1 MYLYLKP
8 IHREVKVDELGFP
21 EAKINQ
27 LKRKGLNTISDILNY
42 LPKEYFDYRFYI
54 NVEDLP
60 DYDGEMVAFVGIL
73 RGMTTRGSKCLVLT
87 FVDENSDTLSIPVFG
102 QMWRQNTMEIG
113 EEYLVCGKVT
123 VNGFGKAEIKNP
135 TLITENIMENSKIAP
150 RYVKV
155 RGMSDEYFTDVMKEA
170 LKYSDIYEDFDDKIR
185 ADFDIPSLKTA
196 LMNIHFPRGFD
207 DLETLEKRYAFETL
221 FKFLWLKEKQG
232 IGLLTKVEKIDI
244 DTNDFIKEL
253 PFTLTSDQLNVI
265 HSIEEKI
272 KNGERSM
279 SLVEGDVG
287 SGKTAVVFSLMFS
300 LALKNAQSALIAP
313 TQTLARQHFEEALE
327 YGEKLGVKVAFLTG
341 DTKAKEKKEIIKGL
355 NDGSIS
361 IVIGTTS
368 ILNVEF
374 KNLRLCVVD
383 EEHRFGVRD
392 REKLG
397 KRSKEIHTI
406 NLSATPIPRSLA
418 LATESEGTEIYTIKT
433 MPNGRKPVKTVVELN
448 KLTVMEKMVE
458 EVKKGH
464 QAYVVCPLI
473 EDGKL
478 DAKNV
483 VETAEMMQNFLITA
497 GLSNIKVGY
506 ITGDMKQSKIDEEIE
521 AFKNKEYQ
529 ILVSTTIIEVGV
541 NVPNATFMLILSAER
556 FGLATLHQ
564 LRGRVGRS
572 SFESFC
578 YLYPTESTHSKI
590 DEKKRLKIMEETN
603 SGFEISKKDL
613 ELRGPG
619 ELFGLKQS
627 GQNEELEYIIK
638 YPELVNKIKN
648 YIKKEIV
655 PNDLRV
661 QRIERFL
668 S

>member
-1 MYLYLKP
+1 MYLNLKP
-8 IHREVKVDELGFP
+8 IHREVEVSELGFP

-27 LKRKGLNTISDILNY
+27 LKRKGLNSVSDILNY

-73 RGMTTRGSKCLVLT
+73 RSMTTRGGKCLVLT

-185 ADFDIPSLKTA
+185 NDFGIPSLKTA

-232 IGLLTKVEKIDI
+232 IGLLTKVERIDI

-300 LALKNAQSALIAP
+300 LALKDAQSALIAP
-313 TQTLARQHFEEALE
+313 TQTLARQHFEEACAF
-327 YGEKLGVKVAFLTG
+327 GEKLGVKVAFLTG

-355 NDGSIS
+355 KDGSIKM
-361 IVIGTTS
+361 VIGTTS

-433 MPNGRKPVKTVVELN
+433 MPNGRKPVKTIVELN

-638 YPELVNKIKN
+638 YPELVNKIKD

-668 S
+668 N

>member
-1 MYLYLKP
+1 MYLNLKP
-8 IHREVKVDELGFP
+8 IHREVKVDELDFP

-27 LKRKGLNTISDILNY
+27 LKRKGLGTVTDILNY

-54 NVEDLP
+54 NVKDLP

-73 RGMTTRGSKCLVLT
+73 RGMTTRGGKCLVLT

-232 IGLLTKVEKIDI
+232 IGLLTEVEKIDI

-313 TQTLARQHFEEALE
+313 TQTLARQHFEEAVE

-355 NDGSIS
+355 KDGSIK

-433 MPNGRKPVKTVVELN
+433 MPNGRKPVKTIVELN

-506 ITGDMKQSKIDEEIE
+506 ITGDMKQSNIDEEIE

-541 NVPNATFMLILSAER
+541 NVPNTTFMLILSAER